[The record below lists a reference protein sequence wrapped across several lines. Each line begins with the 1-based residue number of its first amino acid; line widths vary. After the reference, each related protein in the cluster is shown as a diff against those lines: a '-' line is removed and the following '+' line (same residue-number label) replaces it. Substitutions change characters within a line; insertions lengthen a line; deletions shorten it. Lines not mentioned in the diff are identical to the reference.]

1 MKKRERLWPD
11 WGNTVRAAMAGLG
24 FIGLIKNKVGRFC
37 IDFIA

>member
-1 MKKRERLWPD
+1 MVKRQRLRPN
-11 WGNTVRAAMAGLG
+11 WGNTIRAAMAGLG